1 MPVRDFE
8 ESFEKFCKKKKFEI
22 NKKQF
27 EILKSLQKFFFQKKK
42 LINIFSKKSSKSCY
56 YLYGKV
62 GVGKTLI
69 LDHVFQKLDLKKK
82 RSHFNKFMI
91 EFHNFRHKKKGVN
104 PITAFVKDFKKKYKL
119 LYLDEFQ
126 VTNIVDAMILGKLFE
141 EIFDEN
147 IKVILSSNTK
157 PNELYKDGL
166 QRDQFL
172 PFIKLI
178 EKESI
183 QKELKLNNDYRK
195 NVDKKK
201 QRIFY
206 PLNEK
211 TLFSINQ
218 LFRRLT
224 RDMDKSEKTFITKGR
239 KFYIHNFYKGISKFT
254 FEELCDKNLGSED
267 YFNLANIC
275 HHIFIYN
282 VPSFTELNSNQQ
294 LRFINLIDVLYD
306 RKIKLTL
313 SLETRLENLSSSK
326 RHFDFFKRTISRLH
340 EMTKVKNY

>member
-1 MPVRDFE
+1 MHVSIFE
-8 ESFEKFCKKKKFEI
+8 DSFKKFCKKKNFEI
-22 NKKQF
+22 NKKQIA
-27 EILKSLQKFFFQKKK
+27 ILQSLVKFFFPKNK
-42 LINIFSKKSSKSCY
+42 LINIFSKKSTKSCF

-69 LDHVFQKLDLKKK
+69 LDHFFQKLDFKKK
-82 RSHFNKFMI
+82 RSHFNEFMVG
-91 EFHNFRHKKKGVN
+91 FHNFKHKEKGGDS
-104 PITAFVKDFKKKYKL
+104 ILRFVKNFKKKYKV

-141 EIFDEN
+141 VIFNEN

-166 QRDQFL
+166 QRDQFI
-172 PFIKLI
+172 PFIELI
-178 EKESI
+178 DKNSI
-183 QKELKLNNDYRK
+183 QKELKLHNDYRK
-195 NVDKKK
+195 QIDGKK

-211 TLFSINQ
+211 TLFNINQ
-218 LFRRLT
+218 TFRRLT
-224 RDMDKSEKTFITKGR
+224 RDIDISEESFITKGR
-239 KFYIHNFYKGISKFT
+239 KFYIHNFYKGITKFM
-254 FEELCDKNLGSED
+254 FSELCDKNLGSED
-267 YFNLANIC
+267 YLNLANKC

-282 VPSFTELNSNQQ
+282 VPTFTEINSNQQ

-306 RKIKLTL
+306 KKIKLTL
-313 SLETRLENLSSSK
+313 SLETRLEKLNSSK
-326 RHFDFFKRTISRLH
+326 KHFDIFKRTISRLH

>member
-1 MPVRDFE
+1 MPAIDFE
-8 ESFEKFCKKKKFEI
+8 ESFEKFCKKKKFEK

-42 LINIFSKKSSKSCY
+42 IINIFSKKRNKSCF
-56 YLYGKV
+56 YLYGNV

-69 LDHVFQKLDLKKK
+69 LDHIFNELDVKKK
-82 RSHFNKFMI
+82 RSHFNEFMV
-91 EFHNFRHKKKGVN
+91 EFHNFRHKKKGSSSI
-104 PITAFVKDFKKKYKL
+104 ITFVKDFRKKYKV

-141 EIFDEN
+141 VIFKEN

-166 QRDQFL
+166 QRDQFV
-172 PFIKLI
+172 PFIELI
-178 EKESI
+178 EKNSI
-183 QKELKLNNDYRK
+183 QKELKLYNDYRK
-195 NVDKKK
+195 KISEKK
-201 QRIFY
+201 QRIFF

-218 LFRRLT
+218 TFRKLT
-224 RDMDKSEKTFITKGR
+224 RDMDKTQKTLITKGR
-239 KFYIHNFYKGISKFT
+239 KFYIRDFYKGISKFT

-267 YFNLANIC
+267 YLSLANIC

-282 VPSFTELNSNQQ
+282 VPLFTELNSNQQ

-306 RKIKLTL
+306 KKIKLTL
-313 SLETRLENLSSSK
+313 SLETRLEKLTSSK
-326 RHFDFFKRTISRLH
+326 RHFDIFKRTISRLH

>member
-1 MPVRDFE
+1 MSVGDFE

-42 LINIFSKKSSKSCY
+42 LINIFSKKSSKSCF

-69 LDHVFQKLDLKKK
+69 LDHVFKELNLKKK
-82 RSHFNKFMI
+82 RSHFNEFMV
-91 EFHNFRHKKKGVN
+91 EFHNFRHKKKGSGS
-104 PITAFVKDFKKKYKL
+104 ITGFVKDFKKKYKV

-141 EIFDEN
+141 VIFDEN
-147 IKVILSSNTK
+147 IKVIISSNIK
-157 PNELYKDGL
+157 PNKLYEDGL

-178 EKESI
+178 EKKSI
-183 QKELKLNNDYRK
+183 QKELKLHNDYRK
-195 NVDKKK
+195 KVDEKK

-224 RDMDKSEKTFITKGR
+224 RDMVKSEKTFITKGR
-239 KFYIHNFYKGISKFT
+239 KFYIHDFYKGISKFT

-267 YFNLANIC
+267 YLNLANTC

-282 VPSFTELNSNQQ
+282 VPSFSDLNSNQQ

-306 RKIKLTL
+306 KKIKLTL
-313 SLETRLENLSSSK
+313 SLQTSLEKLNSSK
-326 RHFDFFKRTISRLH
+326 RHFDIFKRTTSRLH

>member
-1 MPVRDFE
+1 MPAIDFE
-8 ESFEKFCKKKKFEI
+8 VSFKKFCKKKKFEI

-42 LINIFSKKSSKSCY
+42 LISIFSKKSNKSCF

-69 LDHVFQKLDLKKK
+69 LDHIFKELDLKKK
-82 RSHFNKFMI
+82 RSHFNEFMV
-91 EFHNFRHKKKGVN
+91 EFHNFRHKKKGN
-104 PITAFVKDFKKKYKL
+104 GSIISFVKDFKEKYKV

-126 VTNIVDAMILGKLFE
+126 VSNIVDAMILGKLFE
-141 EIFDEN
+141 VIFKEN

-166 QRDQFL
+166 QRDQFV
-172 PFIKLI
+172 PFIKLL
-178 EKESI
+178 EKNSI
-183 QKELKLNNDYRK
+183 QKELKLYNDYRK
-195 NVDKKK
+195 KTDEKK

-224 RDMDKSEKTFITKGR
+224 RDIDKSEKTFITKGR
-239 KFYIHNFYKGISKFT
+239 KFYIHDFYNGISKFT
-254 FEELCDKNLGSED
+254 FDELCDKNLGSED
-267 YFNLANIC
+267 YLNLANIC
-275 HHIFIYN
+275 DHIFIYN

-306 RKIKLTL
+306 KKIKLTL
-313 SLETRLENLSSSK
+313 SLETRLEKLNSSK
-326 RHFDFFKRTISRLH
+326 RHYDIFKRTISRLH

>member
-1 MPVRDFE
+1 MSTRDFE
-8 ESFEKFCKKKKFEI
+8 ESFEKFCIKKKFEI

-27 EILKSLQKFFFQKKK
+27 EILKSLQKFFFQKQK
-42 LINIFSKKSSKSCY
+42 LINIFSYKSSKLCF

-69 LDHVFQKLDLKKK
+69 LDHVFQELDVKKK
-82 RSHFNKFMI
+82 RSHFNEFMV
-91 EFHNFRHKKKGVN
+91 EFHNFRHKKKGN
-104 PITAFVKDFKKKYKL
+104 SSIISFVKDFKKKYKV

-141 EIFDEN
+141 EIFKEN

-157 PNELYKDGL
+157 PSELYKDGL

-178 EKESI
+178 EKKSI

-195 NVDKKK
+195 KSDEKK

-218 LFRRLT
+218 SFRKLT
-224 RDMDKSEKTFITKGR
+224 RDKDKSEKTLVIKGR
-239 KFYIHNFYKGISKFT
+239 KFCIHDFYKGISKFT
-254 FEELCDKNLGSED
+254 FEELCNKNLGSED
-267 YFNLANIC
+267 YLNIANIC
-275 HHIFIYN
+275 YHIFIYN
-282 VPSFTELNSNQQ
+282 VPSFTENNSNQQ

-306 RKIKLTL
+306 KKIKLTL
-313 SLETRLENLSSSK
+313 SLETRLEKLNSSK
-326 RHFDFFKRTISRLH
+326 RHFDIFKRTISRLH

>member
-1 MPVRDFE
+1 MSTRDFE
-8 ESFEKFCKKKKFEI
+8 DSFEKLCKKKKFEI

-27 EILKSLQKFFFQKKK
+27 EILKSLQKFFLRKKK
-42 LINIFSKKSSKSCY
+42 LINIFSKKSFKSCF

-69 LDHVFQKLDLKKK
+69 LDHVFQELDLKKK
-82 RSHFNKFMI
+82 RSHFNEFMV
-91 EFHNFRHKKKGVN
+91 EFHNFRHKKKGN
-104 PITAFVKDFKKKYKL
+104 GSITGFVKDFKKKYKV

-141 EIFDEN
+141 VIFDEN

-157 PNELYKDGL
+157 PNELYKEGL

-172 PFIKLI
+172 PFIELI
-178 EKESI
+178 EKKSI
-183 QKELKLNNDYRK
+183 QKELKLHNDYRK
-195 NVDKKK
+195 KIDKKK

-211 TLFSINQ
+211 TLFTINQ

-224 RDMDKSEKTFITKGR
+224 RDMDKSEKTLITKGR
-239 KFYIHNFYKGISKFT
+239 KFRIQNFYKGISKFT

-267 YFNLANIC
+267 YLNLANIC
-275 HHIFIYN
+275 YHIFIYN
-282 VPSFTELNSNQQ
+282 IPSFTELNSNQQ

-306 RKIKLTL
+306 KKIKLTL
-313 SLETRLENLSSSK
+313 SLETRLEKLNSSK
-326 RHFDFFKRTISRLH
+326 RHFDIFKRTISRLH